1 MSTVQHLSQRDD
13 KKDQEVEMIEDKS
26 GPDLTSLDAQDST
39 PVVETCFEGYTLEE
53 TQAMSKKLVR
63 LIDFRVLPV
72 LILLFLVSL
81 AHNLYDSHR
90 GMSTILTLSDGSPIC
105 FHLYPPCLSYSS
117 TSSTVTTSPTPKSP
131 AWPPT

>member
-1 MSTVQHLSQRDD
+1 
-13 KKDQEVEMIEDKS
+13 MIEDKS

-72 LILLFLVSL
+72 LILLFLVGL
-81 AHNLYDSHR
+81 AHNLQTH
-90 GMSTILTLSDGSPIC
+90 T
-105 FHLYPPCLSYSS
+105 SYRA
-117 TSSTVTTSPTPKSP
+117 PY
-131 AWPPT
+131 